1 MKQYLD
7 LLSHIIE
14 NGVEKKD
21 RTGVGTIS
29 TFGYQTRFDLSKGF
43 PLITTKKIH
52 LKSVIYELL
61 WFINGDS
68 NIDFL
73 KNNGVSI
80 WDEWA
85 DASGNLGRIYGVQW
99 RSWKKNDDSHVDQL
113 KNLMEG
119 LKNNPNSRRHI
130 VSAWN
135 VGEIDEMAL
144 PPCHC
149 LFQFYL
155 ANNKLSCQLYQR
167 SADAFLGVPFNIAS
181 YSLLMHMIAHVL
193 NFEVGDFVY
202 TVGDLHLYKNHID
215 QAKTQILRKPYDL
228 ANLKI
233 NRTIDDIFSFE
244 YKDFEIVN
252 YMAHPHIKGAIAV

>member
-14 NGVEKKD
+14 NGVEKND
-21 RTGVGTIS
+21 RTGVGTLS

-73 KNNGVSI
+73 NSNGVSI

-99 RSWKKNDDSHVDQL
+99 RSWKKNDNSHVDQL
-113 KNLMEG
+113 KNLIES

-181 YSLLMHMIAHVL
+181 YSLLMHMVAHVL

-215 QAKTQILRKPYDL
+215 QAKTQILRKPYEL

-233 NRTIDDIFSFE
+233 NREIDDIFSFAYE
-244 YKDFEIVN
+244 DFEIVN
-252 YMAHPHIKGAIAV
+252 YKAHPHIKGAIAV

>member
-14 NGVEKKD
+14 NGVEKND
-21 RTGVGTIS
+21 RTGVGTLS

-73 KNNGVSI
+73 NSNGVSI

-99 RSWKKNDDSHVDQL
+99 RSWKKNDNSHVDQL
-113 KNLMEG
+113 KNLIES

-181 YSLLMHMIAHVL
+181 YSLLMHMVAHVL

-215 QAKTQILRKPYDL
+215 QAKTQILRKPYEL

-233 NRTIDDIFSFE
+233 NREIDDIFSFVYE
-244 YKDFEIVN
+244 DFEIVN
-252 YMAHPHIKGAIAV
+252 YKAHPHIKGAIAV

>member
-7 LLSHIIE
+7 LLNHIIE
-14 NGVEKKD
+14 NGTEKND
-21 RTGVGTIS
+21 RTGVGTLS

-73 KNNGVSI
+73 KSNGVSI

-99 RSWKKNDDSHVDQL
+99 RTWKKNDNSHVDQL
-113 KNLMEG
+113 KNLMES

-181 YSLLMHMIAHVL
+181 YSLLMHMVAHVL

-215 QAKTQILRKPYDL
+215 QAKTQILRKPYEL

-233 NRTIDDIFSFE
+233 NREIDDIFSFVYE
-244 YKDFEIVN
+244 DFEIVN
-252 YMAHPHIKGAIAV
+252 YKAHPHIKGAIAV